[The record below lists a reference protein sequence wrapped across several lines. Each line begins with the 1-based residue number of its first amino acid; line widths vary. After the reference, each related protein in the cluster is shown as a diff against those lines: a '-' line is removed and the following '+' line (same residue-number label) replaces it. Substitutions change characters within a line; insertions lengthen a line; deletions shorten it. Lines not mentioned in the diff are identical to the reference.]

1 MALAAVEA
9 ERSTLER
16 RVDLLRPD
24 HLDRDMLD
32 ERARSQ
38 LNLAAPNDIVIFDTK
53 SR

>member
-1 MALAAVEA
+1 MLVHREHRPSKHVERILGA
-9 ERSTLER
+9 SRI
-16 RVDLLRPD
+16 
-24 HLDRDMLD
+24 D